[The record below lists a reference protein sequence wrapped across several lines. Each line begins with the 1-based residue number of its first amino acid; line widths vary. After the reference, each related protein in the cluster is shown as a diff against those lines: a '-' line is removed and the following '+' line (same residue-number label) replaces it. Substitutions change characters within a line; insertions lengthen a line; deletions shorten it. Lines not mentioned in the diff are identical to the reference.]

1 MNAVI
6 SVIGKDKPGILSRVT
21 NAVADVN
28 ANVLEISQSVVFGY
42 FTMIMIVEID
52 NMHCELEGLREL
64 LGKTCPD
71 METFV
76 MHEDIF
82 NSMHR
87 I

>member
-1 MNAVI
+1 MNAVV

-21 NAVADVN
+21 KAVADVN

-42 FTMIMIVEID
+42 FNMIMIVEID

-64 LGKTCPD
+64 LYKECRD